1 MDNIAESLTTCIF
14 AKSAKKKK
22 CRLIVF
28 PLDWPSLKVKG
39 LSSLNYSIKESLQG
53 LNQVQVSF
61 VSAQQ
66 LREGPELREVMEGL

>member
-14 AKSAKKKK
+14 AKKKK

-53 LNQVQVSF
+53 LIQVQISF

-66 LREGPELREVMEGL
+66 LREGPELREVKEGL